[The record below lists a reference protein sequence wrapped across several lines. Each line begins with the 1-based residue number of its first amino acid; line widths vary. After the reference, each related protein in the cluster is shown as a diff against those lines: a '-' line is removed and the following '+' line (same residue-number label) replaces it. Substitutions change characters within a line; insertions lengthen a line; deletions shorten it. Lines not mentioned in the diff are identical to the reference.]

1 MNFIYRTRLLL
12 FCLIAFTGVAAAQS
26 TDQNFPTS
34 VTTNQIVGQI
44 KARDIGDP
52 RLTSFYYAF
61 DGVQG
66 DIFINVVTKNFVGDI
81 DVFTRDGLRTLTKI
95 VVFDS
100 GANETGRLIY
110 LRKQERLL
118 LRVQGRTPGDE
129 AANYQIKFAGSFI
142 ALKPEKDEPPPTIS
156 DEDGSNV
163 NSVGTRLP
171 PKPKPIE
178 PKLVVTAE
186 KKPAPVKEAPVAE
199 VKPAEPKRE
208 EPKALK
214 PEVVVGSTIRPPLK
228 IEAPAKTPPRTTAAK
243 KPAPEK
249 KPAKEKAPDPLASIK
264 LMILMKDGSV
274 IERQMNEVVRF
285 TVDKGILVVILK
297 DGGISRFPIVD
308 VARVTIE

>member
-34 VTTNQIVGQI
+34 VTSNQIVGQI

-52 RLTSFYYAF
+52 RLTSLYYAF

-66 DIFINVVTKNFVGDI
+66 DIFINVVTRNFVGDI
-81 DVFTRDGLRTLTKI
+81 DVFTRDSLRPLTKI

-118 LRVQGRTPGDE
+118 LRIQGRTPGDE
-129 AANYQIKFAGSFI
+129 AANFQIKFAGSFI
-142 ALKPEKDEPPPTIS
+142 ALKPAKDEPPPTIS

-163 NSVGTRLP
+163 NTVGTKLP
-171 PKPKPIE
+171 PKPVETKP
-178 PKLVVTAE
+178 VATVE
-186 KKPAPVKEAPVAE
+186 KKPEPVKEAPASE
-199 VKPAEPKRE
+199 VKRVEPKSE
-208 EPKALK
+208 EPKASK

-249 KPAKEKAPDPLASIK
+249 RPAKEKAPDPLASIK

-285 TVDKGILVVILK
+285 SVDKGILVVILK

>member
-1 MNFIYRTRLLL
+1 MNFIYRTRSLL
-12 FCLIAFTGVAAAQS
+12 FCLIALTGVAAAQS

-34 VTTNQIVGQI
+34 VTSNQIVGQI

-66 DIFINVVTKNFVGDI
+66 DIFINVVTRNFVGDI
-81 DVFTRDGLRTLTKI
+81 DVFTRDGLRPLTKI

-129 AANYQIKFAGSFI
+129 AANFQIKFAGSFI
-142 ALKPEKDEPPPTIS
+142 ALKPAKDEPPPTIS

-171 PKPKPIE
+171 PKPVETKP
-178 PKLVVTAE
+178 VATVE
-186 KKPAPVKEAPVAE
+186 KKSEPVKEAPVSE
-199 VKPAEPKRE
+199 VKRIEPKRE
-208 EPKALK
+208 EPKASK

-249 KPAKEKAPDPLASIK
+249 KPVKEKAPDPLASIK

>member
-1 MNFIYRTRLLL
+1 MNFIYRTRSLL

-26 TDQNFPTS
+26 MDQNFPTS
-34 VTTNQIVGQI
+34 VTSNQIVGQI

-66 DIFINVVTKNFVGDI
+66 DIFINVVTRNFVGDI
-81 DVFTRDGLRTLTKI
+81 DVFTRDGLRPLTKI

-129 AANYQIKFAGSFI
+129 AATFQIKFAGSFI
-142 ALKPEKDEPPPTIS
+142 SLRPEKDEPPPTIA

-171 PKPKPIE
+171 PKPVETKPIAT
-178 PKLVVTAE
+178 VE
-186 KKPAPVKEAPVAE
+186 KKPEPVKETPVSE
-199 VKPAEPKRE
+199 VKRVEPKSE
-208 EPKALK
+208 ELKASK
-214 PEVVVGSTIRPPLK
+214 PEVVVGSTIRPPVK

-249 KPAKEKAPDPLASIK
+249 KPVKEKAPDPLASIK

-274 IERQMNEVVRF
+274 IERQMNEVIRF
-285 TVDKGILVVILK
+285 TVDKGILIVILK